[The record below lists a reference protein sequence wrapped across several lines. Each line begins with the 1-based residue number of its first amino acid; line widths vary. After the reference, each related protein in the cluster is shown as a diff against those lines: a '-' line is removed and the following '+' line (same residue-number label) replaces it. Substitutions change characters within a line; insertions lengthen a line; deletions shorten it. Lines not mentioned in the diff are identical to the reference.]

1 MPGKSPRK
9 SPKKPTSSPARK
21 SSSPKAAPVGTTA
34 KRASGKIANQSSA
47 KTVKKSAKTATSP
60 RTKAASRMTKTSPAL
75 AEGLTAPDFT
85 LTRDDGSTVRLADYA
100 GRKLVVFFYP
110 RADTP
115 GCTRESIDF
124 SRLAKDFAEAD
135 TSVLGISADE
145 VKAQAKF
152 RDKHDLTVPLGSDTD
167 HSVIEAYSAWGEK
180 SMYGKSFMGIFRTT
194 VLVGRTGKA
203 ERIWRNVKVDG
214 HADEVLAAA
223 RALP

>member
-1 MPGKSPRK
+1 
-9 SPKKPTSSPARK
+9 
-21 SSSPKAAPVGTTA
+21 
-34 KRASGKIANQSSA
+34 
-47 KTVKKSAKTATSP
+47 
-60 RTKAASRMTKTSPAL
+60 MTKTQTPPAL
-75 AEGLTAPDFT
+75 TEGMPAPDFT
-85 LTRDDGSTVRLADYA
+85 LARDDGSTVRLADYA

-124 SRLAKDFAEAD
+124 SRLAKDFAGAD

-152 RDKHDLTVPLGSDTD
+152 RDKHELTVPLGSDTD

-180 SMYGKSFMGIFRTT
+180 SMYGKSFMGILRTT
-194 VLVGRTGKA
+194 VLVGRTGKV